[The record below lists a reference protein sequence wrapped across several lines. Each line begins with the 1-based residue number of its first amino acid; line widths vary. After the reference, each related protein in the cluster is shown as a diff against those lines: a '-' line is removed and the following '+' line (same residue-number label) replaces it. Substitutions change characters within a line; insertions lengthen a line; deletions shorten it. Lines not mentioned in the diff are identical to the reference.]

1 MTKQASNWPS
11 FNSKESK
18 RKRKKNKWER
28 KQKLEWRQ
36 LRRRMLIGWKIQR
49 KVDLIDLK
57 FRGISWLMPNL
68 QLIRL
73 EVGRLTLK
81 NSNRQM
87 QIWFFSHLR
96 DLFQRRQRYNPSLQR
111 SNRWKRQSMI
121 QWRLL
126 RMNPVSRPPNKCLI
140 KANQYWTNP
149 KKILS

>member
-11 FNSKESK
+11 SNSKESK

-111 SNRWKRQSMI
+111 SNRWKRQSRI
-121 QWRLL
+121 QWRLP
-126 RMNPVSRPPNKCLI
+126 RMNLVSRPPNKCLI
-140 KANQYWTNP
+140 KTNP